1 MTKEEFIEEIAKY
14 VQKYAKEF
22 GICVHSA
29 IIAQAILESASGT
42 SELAINANN
51 FFGLKYRKNR
61 FTTCSGTYNKIGSEQ
76 NADGSYTS
84 SSMQWAKFNSIEDGV
99 IGYFDFINN
108 ARYENLKGVTDA
120 KTYLENIK
128 ADGYATSLK
137 YVENL
142 MNVIT
147 SNNLTKYDKKNEE
160 VVEMKQLKV
169 MIDAGHAG
177 KYNRSTTNTK
187 YYESEMTWKLANYLK
202 EALEEKGVQADLTKK
217 SLADDPSLNERG
229 KMAKGYDLFISLHS
243 NACATESVDYP
254 VSLVYQN
261 LDWTDIDDK
270 SIELGKKL
278 ANIVQEEMKT
288 KQAGRILQKKSGNDR
303 DGNGILDDEYYGVLA
318 ASRLV
323 GTVGVLVE
331 HSFHTNA
338 KATEWLL
345 DDSNLKSLAA
355 KEAELIVNFLTAH
368 IYDNKNITTDDDKKD
383 NTQNKNLYRV
393 RKSWDNISSQ
403 IGAYSILQNAINAC
417 ASGYSVFDNTGKVV
431 FTRVT
436 SSKFYT
442 VVKGDTLSKIASKY
456 NTTVLELAKL
466 NNIKDVNKIYVGQK
480 IKLN

>member
-1 MTKEEFIEEIAKY
+1 MTKQEFIEEIAKY
-14 VQKYAKEF
+14 VHKHAEKY
-22 GICVHSA
+22 GICVYSP
-29 IIAQAILESASGT
+29 IIAQACLESGYGT

-51 FFGLKYRKNR
+51 FFGLKYRQNR
-61 FTTCSGTYNKIGSEQ
+61 FTTCSGIYNKIGSEQ
-76 NADGSYTS
+76 NADGSYVS
-84 SSMQWAKFNSIEDGV
+84 SSMQWAKFNSIEDCV

-108 ARYENLKGVTDA
+108 ARYENLKGITDA
-120 KTYLENIK
+120 KTYLETIK
-128 ADGYATSLK
+128 SDGYATSLK
-137 YVENL
+137 YVQNV

-187 YYESEMTWKLANYLK
+187 YYESETMWKLANYLK
-202 EALEEKGVQADLTKK
+202 SSLELKGVKADLTKK
-217 SLADDPSLNERG
+217 SLEDDPSLSERG
-229 KMAKGYDLFISLHS
+229 KKSKGYDLFISLHS

-278 ANIVQEEMKT
+278 ANLVQEEMKT

-303 DGNGILDDEYYGVLA
+303 DGNGKLDDEYYGVLA
-318 ASRLV
+318 ASRIV
-323 GTVGVLVE
+323 GTIGVLVE
-331 HSFHTNA
+331 HSFHTNS

-345 DDSNLKSLAA
+345 VDSNLKSLAA
-355 KEAELIVNFLTAH
+355 KEAELIVNFLTAQ
-368 IYDNKNITTDDDKKD
+368 IDDNKNIDTDDEKKD